1 MNLFL
6 FLKIKVCTNKKSDKN
21 FLQSYFDKSRS
32 SAENHYIR
40 NYRHETDAYIYND
53 QGLLSALDIELFVPP
68 QTGTETRKSRPT
80 GTKLRATS
88 SDKEAFYLRMREDAT
103 PIFAHYSACQLR
115 NRGVILCRC
124 GTPHRLI
131 LQKNRYLHLGRCGV

>member
-1 MNLFL
+1 
-6 FLKIKVCTNKKSDKN
+6 
-21 FLQSYFDKSRS
+21 LQSYFDKSRS
-32 SAENHYIR
+32 SAKNHYIR
-40 NYRHETDAYIYND
+40 NCRHKTDAYIYND

-131 LQKNRYLHLGRCGV
+131 LQKPLICISVGVACKWITWDDWLNYF